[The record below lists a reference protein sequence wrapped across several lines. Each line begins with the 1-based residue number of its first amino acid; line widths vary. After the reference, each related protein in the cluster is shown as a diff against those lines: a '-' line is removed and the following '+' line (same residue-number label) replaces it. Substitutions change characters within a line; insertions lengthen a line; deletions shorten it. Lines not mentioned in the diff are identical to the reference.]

1 MHVVVGDHSIT
12 VDAMCGRF
20 VGNFSTDD
28 ILNEMSEAVT
38 NAGLHFEVPETNLPL
53 LSNFNVAPTHAIPI
67 LRVVDDALIVDVVQ
81 WGLLPIWSKDASK
94 GASMIN
100 ARSETITEKPSFKGL
115 VPKHRCIIP
124 MSGFYEWDRTN
135 PKAKIPHYV
144 TRADGRLM
152 LGAGIWSDS
161 PIVDAGKTCALITRD
176 SIFDLS
182 DIHDR
187 SPVEFHA
194 DEAVEWLL
202 PGDPPLELFQPDHQP
217 RFATQRVSTRVNSV
231 RNNDPSLIEPDSSDD
246 SDGDLTLF

>member
-1 MHVVVGDHSIT
+1 
-12 VDAMCGRF
+12 MCGRF

-28 ILNEMSEAVT
+28 ILNEMQEAIS
-38 NAGLHFEVPETNLPL
+38 NAGLHIEIPNTELPL
-53 LSNFNVAPTHAIPI
+53 LRNFNVAPTHAIPI
-67 LRVVDDALIVDVVQ
+67 LRVVNDAVIVDVVQ

-135 PKAKIPHYV
+135 PKAKIPYYV

-161 PIVDAGKTCALITRD
+161 PITAAGRTCALITRD

-182 DIHDR
+182 EIHDR

-194 DEAVEWLL
+194 DEAVEWIT
-202 PGDPPLELFQPDHQP
+202 PGDAPLGLFQPDHQP

-231 RNNDPSLIEPDSSDD
+231 RNNDPSLIEPDEGETSSD
-246 SDGDLTLF
+246 DLTLF

>member
-1 MHVVVGDHSIT
+1 
-12 VDAMCGRF
+12 VDDMCGRF

-28 ILNEMSEAVT
+28 ILNEMSEAIGS
-38 NAGLHFEVPETNLPL
+38 AGLRIEFPDTDLPL
-53 LSNFNVAPTHAIPI
+53 LHNFNVAPTHAIPI

-94 GASMIN
+94 ASSMIN

-115 VPKHRCIIP
+115 VPKHRCIMP

-135 PKAKIPHYV
+135 PKAKIPYYV
-144 TRADGRLM
+144 TRADGGLM

-161 PIVDAGKTCALITRD
+161 PIVDVGRTCALITRD
-176 SIFDLS
+176 SIYDLS

-194 DEAVEWLL
+194 EEAVEWLI
-202 PGDPPLELFQPDHQP
+202 PGDAPLELFQPDHQP
-217 RFATQRVSTRVNSV
+217 RFATRRVSTRVNSV
-231 RNNDPSLIEPDSSDD
+231 RNNDSSLIEPDNGNDPD
-246 SDGDLTLF
+246 EELTLF